1 MEEQV
6 AIGGNGARTEESPVL
21 TRPLFCDPSDKA
33 RELAGMFRRIQTIRN
48 HALFVL
54 ISEMIDDDTYQE
66 AYRWR
71 KELRAAGAEGQLDVL
86 VHSPGG
92 MLNTCYQTARFLARH
107 SNDWQALVPAYAAS
121 GATMIC
127 LGSGEIVMSDM
138 AYLSP
143 IDPQVI
149 SKRRERFFMAE
160 RQSPLEAFQAMKYLR
175 EFSLESLDAGMMFL
189 LEREVDPHLALET
202 ATRFAMQIVQPVLA
216 KVEPYDL
223 GSFAR
228 DSELAVSYCRR
239 VSNPTDDRKKT
250 QRDVKYRALVL
261 SYPSHEFVIDRD
273 EAEELGFKLCTPTN
287 ELDEAYEELRDK
299 LEGVKTCIGMIR
311 GEDETPDEEA
321 ST

>member
-1 MEEQV
+1 VEGQV
-6 AIGGNGARTEESPVL
+6 TVGGDGARTKESQVS
-21 TRPLFCDPSDKA
+21 TRPLFCDPPDKA

-54 ISEMIDDDTYQE
+54 VSEMIDDDIYQE
-66 AYRWR
+66 VYRWR
-71 KELRAAGAEGQLDVL
+71 KELKVAGAEGQLDVL
-86 VHSPGG
+86 LHSPGG
-92 MLNTCYQTARFLARH
+92 TLNPCYQTARFLARH

-127 LGSGEIVMSDM
+127 LGSSEIAMSDM

-189 LEREVDPHLALET
+189 LERQVAPHLALET
-202 ATRFAMQIVQPVLA
+202 ATRFAMQIVHPVLA

-228 DSELAVSYCRR
+228 DSDLAVKYCQQI
-239 VSNPTDDRKKT
+239 SNPSDSRKRT
-250 QRDVKYRALVL
+250 QRDVKYPALVL
-261 SYPSHEFVIDRD
+261 GYPAHEFIIDTD
-273 EAEELGFKLCTPTN
+273 EAEELGFKLCAATDK
-287 ELDEAYEELRDK
+287 LDEAYEELRDK
-299 LEGVKTCIGMIR
+299 LEGVKTCIGVIG
-311 GEDETPDEEA
+311 GEEEPSDEEVC
-321 ST
+321 T